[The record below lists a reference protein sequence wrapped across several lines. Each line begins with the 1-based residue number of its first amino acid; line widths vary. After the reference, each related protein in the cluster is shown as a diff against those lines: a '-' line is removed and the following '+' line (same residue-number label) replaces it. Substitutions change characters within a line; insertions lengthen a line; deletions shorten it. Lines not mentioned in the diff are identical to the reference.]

1 MKYTVIATCTIV
13 LKLNSICFIF
23 SSFQCQCNNRLWG
36 LLFIWLKKLKSL
48 TELLE
53 SGYVS
58 CKYHRSNYTIFNF
71 SSEPTVFGYLLPLR
85 NIILRFIAL
94 EGFAVA
100 IWLSYFCLLGFLPF
114 LFLLSSLVPGMTQEL
129 LVLFFIQLWRL
140 LQFSFFNFQHFS
152 LLVLS
157 LFESRFF
164 D

>member
-53 SGYVS
+53 SGCVS

-85 NIILRFIAL
+85 NITLRFIAL

-114 LFLLSSLVPGMTQEL
+114 LFLLSSLVPGMNTGTACSFLHSTVATLTIFLLQLPTFL
-129 LVLFFIQLWRL
+129 LVSSKPVR
-140 LQFSFFNFQHFS
+140 
-152 LLVLS
+152 V
-157 LFESRFF
+157 
-164 D
+164 

>member
-1 MKYTVIATCTIV
+1 MYYC
-13 LKLNSICFIF
+13 LKAKFNLLYIF
-23 SSFQCQCNNRLWG
+23 VSVNEPFVRSA
-36 LLFIWLKKLKSL
+36 IWLKKL

-58 CKYHRSNYTIFNF
+58 CKYHRSNFTIFNF
-71 SSEPTVFGYLLPLR
+71 SSEPTVFGYLLSLR

-129 LVLFFIQLWRL
+129 LVLFFNCGG
-140 LQFSFFNFQHFS
+140 SYNFPS
-152 LLVLS
+152 S
-157 LFESRFF
+157 TSNISPC
-164 D
+164 

>member
-1 MKYTVIATCTIV
+1 MYYC
-13 LKLNSICFIF
+13 LKAKFNLLYIF
-23 SSFQCQCNNRLWG
+23 VSVNEPFVRSA
-36 LLFIWLKKLKSL
+36 IWLKKL

-129 LVLFFIQLWRL
+129 LVLFFNCGG
-140 LQFSFFNFQHFS
+140 SYNFPS
-152 LLVLS
+152 S
-157 LFESRFF
+157 TSNISPC
-164 D
+164 